1 MPRYGIFVAVILLAA
16 RFGWAEE
23 FEPARTHAVLIGVLE
38 WKHALTAFPKM
49 NRKDVELRDVLIRR
63 GVPKENIKLLLDS
76 EATLRNIRAAVDKSL
91 GGAEPGSTLI
101 IYYAGHG
108 WPVAGG
114 DYCLANYDADG
125 KTAQSAWSMNELGT
139 TLAKD
144 FRGKQV
150 FLWADCC
157 FSGGMQVVVDALAK
171 RQVAAL
177 SLTSAGMANASTRN
191 WTFSQSIIDS
201 LRGEPIVDANG
212 DKRVT
217 LAELRSEVGEAM
229 KHREGQAYGFKA
241 SGMEESFVF
250 AKVAGARLRGQSQTF
265 PIGSYVEASGGGRRH
280 YGRVVAADEIHVTVE
295 FYDYSEKRTV
305 KFAAADVVPSQ
316 RIAKEATLF
325 DVGVKPDCLV
335 EWQGAWFPAKL
346 LKQTAADSGEPRYRI
361 HYLGYDD
368 SWDEWVESNRIRFVE
383 QAK

>member
-1 MPRYGIFVAVILLAA
+1 MCRYQFVFVAVLMAVHSGRAA
-16 RFGWAEE
+16 E
-23 FEPARTHAVLIGVLE
+23 FEPERTHAVLVGVLE
-38 WKHALTAFPKM
+38 WKHALTAFPKV
-49 NRKDVELRDVLIRR
+49 NRKDVELRDLLVRR
-63 GVPKENIKLLLDS
+63 GVPKKNITLLLDS
-76 EATLRNIRAAVDKSL
+76 EATLENIRDAIAKSVRS
-91 GGAEPGSTLI
+91 AEPGSTLI

-125 KTAQSAWSMNELGT
+125 KTAQSAWSMNELGA
-139 TLAKD
+139 TLAKE
-144 FRGKQV
+144 FRGKHV

-157 FSGGMQVVVDALAK
+157 FSGGMQVIVDALAK
-171 RQVAAL
+171 RRVAAL

-191 WTFSQSIIDS
+191 WTFTQSIIDS

-217 LAELRSEVGEAM
+217 LAELRIEVGDAM

-241 SGMEESFVF
+241 SGMEDSFVF
-250 AKVAGARLRGQSQTF
+250 AKVAGARPRGHHRTF
-265 PIGSYVEASGGGRRH
+265 QIGSYVEASGGGRRH
-280 YGRVVAADEIHVTVE
+280 YGRVVAADKNHVTVE
-295 FYDYSEKRTV
+295 FYDYTEKRTV
-305 KFAAADVVPSQ
+305 EFAAADVVPSQ
-316 RIAKEATLF
+316 RIAQEATLF

-346 LKQTAADSGEPRYRI
+346 LKKTAADGGELRYRI

-368 SWDEWVESNRIRFVE
+368 SWDEWVESNRLRFVE